1 MTIKELM
8 EQFEPEVQQDF
19 YSAFTRAQD
28 SGDKT
33 ALIEFIDKTFATL
46 PEYLD
51 LKEELLEKCGKKESE
66 EEPDDK
72 DKEIDKLKKEN
83 DKLKKDMEEKMA
95 NESKLFEKGFEDF
108 KSDKVNLDEMIS
120 SDDYRKG
127 VEKAKKECSAPDV
140 VIEKKL
146 ESFKK
151 ELLSELS
158 SLIGKKDEKKVSVA
172 DAYKT
177 GLYEGRKGNS
187 SVEFENDN
195 VSIVE
200 AFKEGLTEG
209 LTENEKKI
217 KPLKK
222 LAEKCDVELD
232 EFVDLVLEGKGK
244 EAFETIIESVN
255 ESTSSKVDEL
265 MEKLV
270 AFANSNGCEFLLSE
284 VKKENDMEDE
294 EKMKVAEKIKK
305 LKREMDDEEDEEEK
319 AKISEKIKKMKKEMD
334 GDKEDDEDEDE
345 EKVSEKKRKMRKESD
360 DEEDEEVK
368 KYEEKIKK
376 LKKEMDDEEDEEK
389 KNKISE
395 KIKKMKKEMAT
406 ELPKDV
412 EEAIKDMKKGM
423 TLSEQASLD
432 ERISELVF
440 EDVAELR
447 EQLVELFNVLTEE
460 VKDDKSPE
468 QELINKYSK
477 RFGK

>member
-19 YSAFTRAQD
+19 YSAFINAQD
-28 SGDKT
+28 TGNKT
-33 ALIEFIDKTFATL
+33 SLIEFIDNHFANL

-72 DKEIDKLKKEN
+72 DKEIEKLKKEN

-158 SLIGKKDEKKVSVA
+158 SLIGKKETKKVSVA

-187 SVEFENDN
+187 SVEFESDN
-195 VSIVE
+195 VALAE
-200 AFKEGLTEG
+200 AFKEGLAEG

-232 EFVDLVLEGKGK
+232 DFVDLVLEGKGK

-255 ESTSSKVDEL
+255 ESSSSKVDEL

-294 EKMKVAEKIKK
+294 EKMKIAEKIKK
-305 LKREMDDEEDEEEK
+305 LKKEMDDEEDEDKK

-334 GDKEDDEDEDE
+334 DEEDEDDKE
-345 EKVSEKKRKMRKESD
+345 ETDESD
-360 DEEDEEVK
+360 DEEDDEDKK

-376 LKKEMDDEEDEEK
+376 LKKEMDDEEDEDK
-389 KNKISE
+389 KAKISE
-395 KIKKMKKEMAT
+395 KIKKMKKEMAN

-423 TLSEQASLD
+423 TLAEQASLD

-460 VKDDKSPE
+460 EKDDKDPE

>member
-19 YSAFTRAQD
+19 YSAFINAQD
-28 SGDKT
+28 TGNKT
-33 ALIEFIDKTFATL
+33 SLIEFIDNHFVNL

-72 DKEIDKLKKEN
+72 DKEIEKLKKEN

-95 NESKLFEKGFEDF
+95 NESRLFEKGFEDF

-187 SVEFENDN
+187 SVEFESDN
-195 VSIVE
+195 VALAE
-200 AFKEGLTEG
+200 AFKEGLAEG

-232 EFVDLVLEGKGK
+232 DFVDLVLEGKGK

-255 ESTSSKVDEL
+255 ESSSSKVDEL

-294 EKMKVAEKIKK
+294 EKMKIA
-305 LKREMDDEEDEEEK
+305 
-319 AKISEKIKKMKKEMD
+319 
-334 GDKEDDEDEDE
+334 
-345 EKVSEKKRKMRKESD
+345 
-360 DEEDEEVK
+360 
-368 KYEEKIKK
+368 EKIKK
-376 LKKEMDDEEDEEK
+376 LKKEMDDEEDEDK
-389 KNKISE
+389 KAKISE
-395 KIKKMKKEMAT
+395 KIKKMKKEMAN

-423 TLSEQASLD
+423 TLAEQASLD

-460 VKDDKSPE
+460 EKDDKDPE

>member
-19 YSAFTRAQD
+19 YSAFTNAQD
-28 SGDKT
+28 TGNKT
-33 ALIEFIDKTFATL
+33 SLIEFIDKNFANL

-72 DKEIDKLKKEN
+72 DKEIEKLKKEN

-158 SLIGKKDEKKVSVA
+158 TLIGKKETKKVSVA

-187 SVEFENDN
+187 SVEFESDN
-195 VSIVE
+195 VALAE
-200 AFKEGLTEG
+200 AFKEGLAEG

-232 EFVDLVLEGKGK
+232 DFVDLVLEGKGK

-255 ESTSSKVDEL
+255 ESSSSKVDEL

-294 EKMKVAEKIKK
+294 EKMKIAEKIKK
-305 LKREMDDEEDEEEK
+305 MKKEMDDEEDEEKK
-319 AKISEKIKKMKKEMD
+319 AKISEKIKKMKKEMND
-334 GDKEDDEDEDE
+334 EEDEDDKE
-345 EKVSEKKRKMRKESD
+345 ETDESD
-360 DEEDEEVK
+360 DEEDDEDKK

-376 LKKEMDDEEDEEK
+376 LKKEMDDEEDEDK
-389 KNKISE
+389 KAKISE
-395 KIKKMKKEMAT
+395 KIKKMKKEMAN

-423 TLSEQASLD
+423 TLAEQASLD

-460 VKDDKSPE
+460 EKDEKDPE

>member
-19 YSAFTRAQD
+19 YSAFTNAQD
-28 SGDKT
+28 TGNKT
-33 ALIEFIDKTFATL
+33 SLIEFIDTNFANL

-72 DKEIDKLKKEN
+72 DKEIEKLKKEN

-95 NESKLFEKGFEDF
+95 NESRLFEKGFEDF
-108 KSDKVNLDEMIS
+108 KSDKTNLDEMIS

-158 SLIGKKDEKKVSVA
+158 SLIGKKETKKVSVA
-172 DAYKT
+172 EAYKT
-177 GLYEGRKGNS
+177 GLYEGRKGNA
-187 SVEFENDN
+187 SVEFESDN
-195 VSIVE
+195 VSLVE

-232 EFVDLVLEGKGK
+232 DFVDLVLEGKGK

-255 ESTSSKVDEL
+255 ESSSSKVDEL

-305 LKREMDDEEDEEEK
+305 MKKEMDDEEDEEKK

-334 GDKEDDEDEDE
+334 GEEEEDDKEETD
-345 EKVSEKKRKMRKESD
+345 EKKKKVKKESE
-360 DEEDEEVK
+360 EED
-368 KYEEKIKK
+368 
-376 LKKEMDDEEDEEK
+376 DEEK
-389 KNKISE
+389 K
-395 KIKKMKKEMAT
+395 KK

-412 EEAIKDMKKGM
+412 EESIKDMKKGM

-460 VKDDKSPE
+460 VKDDKDPE

>member
-19 YSAFTRAQD
+19 YSAFINAQD
-28 SGDKT
+28 TGNKT
-33 ALIEFIDKTFATL
+33 SLIEFIDNHFANL

-72 DKEIDKLKKEN
+72 DKEIEKLKKEN

-158 SLIGKKDEKKVSVA
+158 SLIGKKETKKVSVA

-187 SVEFENDN
+187 SVEFESDN
-195 VSIVE
+195 VALAE
-200 AFKEGLTEG
+200 AFKEGLAEG

-232 EFVDLVLEGKGK
+232 DFVDLVLEGKGK

-255 ESTSSKVDEL
+255 ESSSSKVDEL

-294 EKMKVAEKIKK
+294 EKMKIAEKIKK
-305 LKREMDDEEDEEEK
+305 LKKEMDDEEDEEKK

-334 GDKEDDEDEDE
+334 DEEDEDDKE
-345 EKVSEKKRKMRKESD
+345 ETDESD
-360 DEEDEEVK
+360 DEEDDEDKK

-376 LKKEMDDEEDEEK
+376 LKKEMDDEEDEDK
-389 KNKISE
+389 KAKISE
-395 KIKKMKKEMAT
+395 KIKKMKKEMAN

-423 TLSEQASLD
+423 TLAEQASLD

-460 VKDDKSPE
+460 EKDDKDPE

>member
-19 YSAFTRAQD
+19 YSAFINAQD
-28 SGDKT
+28 TGNKT
-33 ALIEFIDKTFATL
+33 SLIEFIDNHFVNL

-72 DKEIDKLKKEN
+72 DKEIEKLKKEN

-95 NESKLFEKGFEDF
+95 NESRLFEKGFEDF

-187 SVEFENDN
+187 SVEFESDN
-195 VSIVE
+195 VALAE
-200 AFKEGLTEG
+200 AFKEGLAEG

-232 EFVDLVLEGKGK
+232 DFVDLVLEGKGK

-255 ESTSSKVDEL
+255 ESSSSKVDEL

-294 EKMKVAEKIKK
+294 EKMKIAEKIKK
-305 LKREMDDEEDEEEK
+305 LKKEMDDEEDEDKK

-334 GDKEDDEDEDE
+334 GEEEDDEE
-345 EKVSEKKRKMRKESD
+345 ETDESD
-360 DEEDEEVK
+360 DEEDEDKK

-376 LKKEMDDEEDEEK
+376 LKKEMDDEEDEDK
-389 KNKISE
+389 KAKISE
-395 KIKKMKKEMAT
+395 KIKKMKKEMAN

-423 TLSEQASLD
+423 TLAEQASLD

-460 VKDDKSPE
+460 EKDDKDPE
-468 QELINKYSK
+468 QELITKYSK

>member
-19 YSAFTRAQD
+19 YSAFTNAQD
-28 SGDKT
+28 TGNKT
-33 ALIEFIDKTFATL
+33 SLIEFIDKNFANL

-158 SLIGKKDEKKVSVA
+158 TLIGKKETKKVSVA

-187 SVEFENDN
+187 SVEFESDN
-195 VSIVE
+195 VALAE

-232 EFVDLVLEGKGK
+232 DFVDLVLEGKGK

-255 ESTSSKVDEL
+255 ESSSSKVDEL

-305 LKREMDDEEDEEEK
+305 MKKEMDDEEDEEKK

-334 GDKEDDEDEDE
+334 GEEEEDDEE
-345 EKVSEKKRKMRKESD
+345 ETKESE
-360 DEEDEEVK
+360 EED
-368 KYEEKIKK
+368 
-376 LKKEMDDEEDEEK
+376 DEEK
-389 KNKISE
+389 K
-395 KIKKMKKEMAT
+395 KKEF
-406 ELPKDV
+406 PKDV

-423 TLSEQASLD
+423 TLAEQASLD

-460 VKDDKSPE
+460 EKDDKDPE
-468 QELINKYSK
+468 QELIKKYSK